1 MWDQGTR
8 LLAVFRST
16 PVNHIDYV
24 NTLACSVFRGF
35 QRQREGRR
43 KRRTAGSPLGKQT
56 RHTQKTHETIS
67 TMDETIIVAHSTAS
81 VVDRDS
87 DGESDCG
94 APGTTPTHSSPY
106 LRGMG
111 FWPVSLCTQA

>member
-1 MWDQGTR
+1 
-8 LLAVFRST
+8 
-16 PVNHIDYV
+16 
-24 NTLACSVFRGF
+24 
-35 QRQREGRR
+35 
-43 KRRTAGSPLGKQT
+43 
-56 RHTQKTHETIS
+56 
-67 TMDETIIVAHSTAS
+67 MDETIIVAHSTAS